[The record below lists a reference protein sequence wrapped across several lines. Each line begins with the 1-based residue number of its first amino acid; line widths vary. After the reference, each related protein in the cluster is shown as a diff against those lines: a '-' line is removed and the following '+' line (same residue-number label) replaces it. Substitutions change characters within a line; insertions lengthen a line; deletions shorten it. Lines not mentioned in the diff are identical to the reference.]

1 MFMRISLY
9 ILGFASLI
17 TGFIGVF
24 IPLLPTT
31 PFLILAAWCFVR
43 SSPWMHSWLY
53 NQSIFSK
60 SLRDWDERGVI
71 RPRNKTIA
79 ILLILSSSAIVWFK
93 IDYLIIK
100 VPLLILFMI
109 VILFLLSRPNG

>member
-1 MFMRISLY
+1 
-9 ILGFASLI
+9 
-17 TGFIGVF
+17 
-24 IPLLPTT
+24 
-31 PFLILAAWCFVR
+31 
-43 SSPWMHSWLY
+43 MHSWLY